1 MLSLSVFP
9 HPIRFLSSASLPVPA
24 TQPSVSSFPFL
35 LRFASQWLFGCRP
48 SAFQPP
54 GFSASAPPGFPCF
67 AFAFKYSAFCSF
79 PFILPG
85 FAPTAV
91 PPVLPLCFRFRAF
104 PALKLSFVRF
114 SLGSDYSAIRS
125 FFSLL
130 PVFPWRRFP
139 RCIFSS
145 SVRPVAMPSF
155 RFRYSAFCNS
165 FLRPPFRFTEAT
177 TAPRPR
183 RSVSLGL
190 RFRCRILGHSN
201 SLFREFCSLIHLTR
215 QKRTCL

>member
-35 LRFASQWLFGCRP
+35 PRFASQQLFGCRP
-48 SAFQPP
+48 SAFQLP
-54 GFSASAPPGFPCF
+54 GFSASASPGFPCF
-67 AFAFKYSAFCSF
+67 AFASKYSAFCQF

-114 SLGSDYSAIRS
+114 SLGSDYSAFRS

-139 RCIFSS
+139 RCIFPLPSGLLPC
-145 SVRPVAMPSF
+145 RPSDSGTQLSAIPFSAHCF
-155 RFRYSAFCNS
+155 ASQKLPQRPDPCGRFPLAYALGAGYSA
-165 FLRPPFRFTEAT
+165 
-177 TAPRPR
+177 
-183 RSVSLGL
+183 
-190 RFRCRILGHSN
+190 I
-201 SLFREFCSLIHLTR
+201 
-215 QKRTCL
+215 